1 MTTNLSQAETAQRNH
16 RRAVRFFWSLL
27 GGATLVSLIGNI
39 TNAVLPYLP
48 PVAIQIGAAAVPPIV
63 LLAAV
68 HGVAL
73 AVRAG
78 ASGAVYRW
86 AVAAVAAIG
95 IGAFTLSFS
104 ALQDLMLAVGYSPA
118 LAWVFPAII
127 DSAVAVATLMLV
139 ALGDKPA
146 RRTRTGSAQTTTH
159 AATQNGT
166 PPAPAPAPA
175 SAPPH
180 RTAGAA
186 RARTAPAPRHRTAH
200 APALQAVPAAGAGP
214 DTSAV
219 ARALVHAGATTKSV
233 DQVAE
238 VLAAHVDGA
247 AITRIAANTGMHH
260 KTVRTIINAATEH
273 RQLATVG

>member
-16 RRAVRFFWSLL
+16 RRAVRFFWFLL
-27 GGATLVSLIGNI
+27 GGATLVSLVGNI
-39 TNAVLPYLP
+39 AHAVLPYLP
-48 PVAIQIGAAAVPPIV
+48 HVAIQIGAAAVPPIV

-78 ASGAVYRW
+78 ASGVVYRW

-95 IGAFTLSFS
+95 IGAFALSLI
-104 ALQDLMLAVGYSPA
+104 ALRDLMQTIGYSPA
-118 LAWVFPAII
+118 TAWIFPAII
-127 DSAVAVATLMLV
+127 DTAVAVATLMLV

-146 RRTRTGSAQTTTH
+146 RRTRTGSRQDAVHT
-159 AATQNGT
+159 ATSAGKA
-166 PPAPAPAPA
+166 PVPAPPRRA
-175 SAPPH
+175 
-180 RTAGAA
+180 AGAPTT
-186 RARTAPAPRHRTAH
+186 RTAPAPRLRTAH

-219 ARALVHAGATTKSV
+219 ARALVDAGATTKSV

-273 RQLATVG
+273 RQLATVV

>member
-1 MTTNLSQAETAQRNH
+1 VTTNLSQAETAQRNH

-39 TNAVLPYLP
+39 AHAVLPYLP
-48 PVAIQIGAAAVPPIV
+48 PVAIQIGAAAAPPIV

-146 RRTRTGSAQTTTH
+146 RRIRTTTTTVGAGVLRAQT
-159 AATQNGT
+159 AAQ
-166 PPAPAPAPA
+166 APAQDAKVQAKPGARGTTRMQPARRQPG
-175 SAPPH
+175 
-180 RTAGAA
+180 TAQSVQAM
-186 RARTAPAPRHRTAH
+186 
-200 APALQAVPAAGAGP
+200 LQAETVPVDADLAA
-214 DTSAV
+214 
-219 ARALVHAGATTKSV
+219 ALIATGTTTQPV
-233 DQVAE
+233 ETVIA
-238 VLAAHVDGA
+238 VLAA
-247 AITRIAANTGMHH
+247 TRGGMS
-260 KTVRTIINAATEH
+260 INAAAKASGINYRTAQRIVEGAANH
-273 RQLATVG
+273 HPQLAAVG